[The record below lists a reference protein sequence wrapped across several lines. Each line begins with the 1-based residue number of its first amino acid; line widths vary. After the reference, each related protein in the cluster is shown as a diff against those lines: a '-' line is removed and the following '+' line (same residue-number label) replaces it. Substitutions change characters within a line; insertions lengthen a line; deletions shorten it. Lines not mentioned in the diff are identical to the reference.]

1 MAEIKLNI
9 LKESPYRLIIPEFV
23 EHKIRYHIGKFP
35 HTEWSGFLFYDYE
48 GSFEENNL
56 VFTARDFVVLDIG
69 SGGATSF
76 ADCPKVCT
84 YAIEHDLLDCKEAL
98 IH

>member
-1 MAEIKLNI
+1 MTLTKKIPGRKLC
-9 LKESPYRLIIPEFV
+9 K
-23 EHKIRYHIGKFP
+23 KITLDQLAQRYHINKFP

-56 VFTARDFVVLDIG
+56 VFKARDFVVLDIG
-69 SGGATSF
+69 SSGQTSF

-84 YAIEHDLLDCKEAL
+84 YAIDHDLLDCKEAL